1 MADSIESE
9 FPPHQPD
16 APASGVGA
24 RLRTAREAQGLSLK
38 DIAARTRITA
48 RHVEA
53 LETGDYDS
61 LPGRPYALGFA
72 RSYAKAVGL
81 DEAAIAEAVRAELS
95 ARTPAPE
102 TRVIHQFEAGDPAK
116 TPSRLVSWLAG
127 LLVVSVLGLGLV
139 FWRSYYWPS
148 ADLPAL
154 VGPEEPKPA
163 APAAAAKPAPAAPA
177 ARPNGPVVF
186 TAQED
191 RIWVKFYDGTGKQL
205 VQKLMAKGETYTL
218 PDGVSDP
225 KLWTGRPDALA
236 ITIGGQAVPRL
247 ADKQG
252 IMKDVDVSAPAL
264 WARADRQT
272 AAPADGAGAAASS
285 TPNAAPSPAHHQ
297 ARRRVAAAVPAASG
311 EGAAATAPATTP
323 EPAPSPAN

>member
-1 MADSIESE
+1 M
-9 FPPHQPD
+9 
-16 APASGVGA
+16 
-24 RLRTAREAQGLSLK
+24 
-38 DIAARTRITA
+38 
-48 RHVEA
+48 
-53 LETGDYDS
+53 
-61 LPGRPYALGFA
+61 
-72 RSYAKAVGL
+72 
-81 DEAAIAEAVRAELS
+81 
-95 ARTPAPE
+95 
-102 TRVIHQFEAGDPAK
+102 
-116 TPSRLVSWLAG
+116 
-127 LLVVSVLGLGLV
+127 
-139 FWRSYYWPS
+139 
-148 ADLPAL
+148 
-154 VGPEEPKPA
+154 
-163 APAAAAKPAPAAPA
+163 
-177 ARPNGPVVF
+177 VF